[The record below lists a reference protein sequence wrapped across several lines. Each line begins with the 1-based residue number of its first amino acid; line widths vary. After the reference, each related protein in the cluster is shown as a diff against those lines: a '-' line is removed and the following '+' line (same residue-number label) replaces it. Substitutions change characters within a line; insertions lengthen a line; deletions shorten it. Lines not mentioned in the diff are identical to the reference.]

1 MVDNI
6 NDEIFVK
13 YLEMIQRV
21 IERMAKNSFQI
32 KTWTATLFAAII
44 VLTYSIINILI
55 FIVLFFIM
63 SMFWVLDSYYLKRE
77 RLFRKLYE
85 SKVKEFN
92 ENSKKIQELFKMNVK
107 SYESEVN
114 SIPRLMISTS
124 EILYYLAFLIIIIF
138 FLIVYITVNWNI
150 LV

>member
-1 MVDNI
+1 MGRKVNH
-6 NDEIFVK
+6 
-13 YLEMIQRV
+13 LEMIQGIVNRLAKSSFLLKGWTV
-21 IERMAKNSFQI
+21 ILVSA
-32 KTWTATLFAAII
+32 LFALAAKDSKI
-44 VLTYSIINILI
+44 Y
-55 FIVLFFIM
+55 FIYLAYFPGLA
-63 SMFWVLDSYYLKRE
+63 FWGLDGYYLRQE

-92 ENSKKIQELFKMNVK
+92 ENSKKIQELFTMNVK

>member
-1 MVDNI
+1 MVDNL

-44 VLTYSIINILI
+44 ILTYSIINILI
-55 FIVLFFIM
+55 FIVLFFII
-63 SMFWVLDSYYLKRE
+63 SMFWALDSYYLKRE

-85 SKVKEFN
+85 RKVKEFN
-92 ENSKKIQELFKMNVK
+92 ENSKKIQELFTMNVK

-124 EILYYLAFLIIIIF
+124 EILYYIAFIIIIF
-138 FLIVYITVNWNI
+138 VFLLVYLTTN
-150 LV
+150 